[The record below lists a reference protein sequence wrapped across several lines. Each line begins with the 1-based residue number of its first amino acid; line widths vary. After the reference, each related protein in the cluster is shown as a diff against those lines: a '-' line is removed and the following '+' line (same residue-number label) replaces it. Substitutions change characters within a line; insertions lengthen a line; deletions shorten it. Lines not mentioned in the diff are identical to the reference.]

1 MSLGFVQ
8 LALQWVSKKSV
19 DVAQATTTYLAKSA
33 CCEDV
38 VYSVII
44 DNVIFCSSYR
54 SLQATCMRFQSI
66 CDAFNV
72 TIGESTGI
80 CTQVTFRGICLD
92 FRQRVIT
99 LAQKFRFKLL
109 LKFFLYKNASSNTWG
124 EVRSL
129 IGSFVYVAT
138 ARGTP
143 LTQIYAL
150 LKCAARNVLTHPSG
164 KFSWSQCE
172 YEEAL
177 RIIEIVVENEARP
190 ALFRPSGIWIISD
203 ASNVG
208 WGTICVNRGIVS
220 EIHGSWDQQQR
231 ALHINVKEA
240 IALANGLR
248 N

>member
-1 MSLGFVQ
+1 MFRTVEIGKRRFRIVHDCKAANDAVDSPPQVAFDSIAYIRSLAGSYSCAACFDMTSYFHQFSLAPECRNQFAFRVDESWFRPTRAPMGF
-8 LALQWVSKKSV
+8 KKSV

-44 DNVIFCSSYR
+44 DNVIFCSNSYR

-109 LKFFLYKNASSNTWG
+109 LKFFLYENASSNTWG
-124 EVRSL
+124 EARSL

-143 LTQIYAL
+143 LAQIYAL
-150 LKCAARNVLTHPSG
+150 LKCAARNVLTSQHPFATRKSCD
-164 KFSWSQCE
+164 K
-172 YEEAL
+172 
-177 RIIEIVVENEARP
+177 
-190 ALFRPSGIWIISD
+190 
-203 ASNVG
+203 
-208 WGTICVNRGIVS
+208 
-220 EIHGSWDQQQR
+220 
-231 ALHINVKEA
+231 
-240 IALANGLR
+240 
-248 N
+248 